1 MLNYLAMNNSLRKL
15 CIIPVLILILMAA
28 CSQPSEETAVSGNK
42 SAQPSNSNQGPQ
54 PAIAQNGSATITGN
68 GNAAAAAAP
77 AAPAPPK
84 AEPSDKESANQ
95 PGAKPATK
103 DASAKA
109 PKLVAPSKTIEFGKQ
124 SQDTTLVR
132 NFQIRNT
139 GNAEL
144 KIESVTPG

>member
-1 MLNYLAMNNSLRKL
+1 VLNYSAMNNSLRKL
-15 CIIPVLILILMAA
+15 CIIPVLMMILMAA
-28 CSQPSEETAVSGNK
+28 CSLPAEDTASSGNK

-54 PAIAQNGSATITGN
+54 PAIAQNGSPTITGN
-68 GNAAAAAAP
+68 ANAT
-77 AAPAPPK
+77 AAPAPAAQTQPK
-84 AEPSDKESANQ
+84 AEPSDKQSANQ

-103 DASAKA
+103 EVAAKA

-124 SQDTTLVR
+124 PQATTIVR